1 MPFARCRILVPPI
14 ALLLGAV
21 LAGQSATPSL
31 RIASPAEDA
40 YVTGVLRLV
49 AMIDPPSAARQVT
62 QVAFFAD
69 GRQVCTIARS
79 PFECE
84 WDAGE
89 GVTEHQIRAVAT
101 LRSGERLIRTTRTKG
116 VSVAERVDVDV
127 VQVTAVVTDGDGRF
141 VRGLQQGDF
150 RVYEDGRPQPITHF
164 ASERIPLELVTAI
177 DVSASME
184 DVLDQVKAAARRFLD
199 GIGPDDQVT
208 VLAFNEN
215 IFTLARRE
223 TDPAARAR
231 AIGRMASWGGTA
243 LYDVIVRAVEILGR
257 QSGRRAIVLFSDGD
271 DQSSHT
277 PLASA
282 IRVTEGSDATIY
294 AIGQGRAVANASLQE
309 LMRRLA
315 TVSGGRAFFTE
326 DPARL
331 DAVFADVLD
340 DLRNQYL
347 LAYPAPATQRDG
359 AWHSIRVEVAGGKYH
374 VRARQGYRVAKPGNG
389 PS

>member
-1 MPFARCRILVPPI
+1 MRACRFRGVVLSV
-14 ALLLGAV
+14 AV
-21 LAGQSATPSL
+21 LLAALAAAQSGAPSL
-31 RIASPAEDA
+31 RIASPGEDA

-49 AMIDPPSAARQVT
+49 AMIDPPSGARQVSE
-62 QVAFFAD
+62 VAFFAD
-69 GRQVCTIARS
+69 GRQVCTVARP

-89 GVTEHQIRAVAT
+89 GVTEHQIRVVAT
-101 LRSGERLIRTTRTKG
+101 LRNGERLVRTRRTKG
-116 VSVAERVDVDV
+116 IAVAERVDVDV

-141 VRGLQQGDF
+141 VRGLQRGDF
-150 RVYEDGRPQPITHF
+150 KVYEDGREQPITHF
-164 ASERIPLELVTAI
+164 ASEQIPLELVTAI
-177 DVSASME
+177 DVSASMH
-184 DVLDQVKAAARRFLD
+184 DVLDQVKAAAQRFLE
-199 GIGPDDQVT
+199 GIGGEDQVT

-215 IFTLARRE
+215 VFTLARRE
-223 TDPAARAR
+223 TDGAARAR
-231 AIGRMASWGGTA
+231 AIRRMASWGGTA

-282 IRVTEGSDATIY
+282 IRATEGSDATIY
-294 AIGQGRAVANASLQE
+294 AVGQGRAVANASLQE

-331 DAVFADVLD
+331 DTVFAEILD

-359 AWHSIRVEVAGGKYH
+359 AWHSIRVEVAGGKYQ
-374 VRARQGYRVAKPGNG
+374 VRARQGYRLATPGNG